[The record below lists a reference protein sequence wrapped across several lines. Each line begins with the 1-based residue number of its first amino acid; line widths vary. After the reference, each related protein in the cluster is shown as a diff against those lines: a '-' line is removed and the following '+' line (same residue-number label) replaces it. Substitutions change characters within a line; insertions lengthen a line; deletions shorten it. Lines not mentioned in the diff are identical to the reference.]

1 MMAQSDI
8 VSIHVPLLDSTAGMI
23 NKAKLDLMKPS
34 ACIINTSRGGVINE
48 ADLIQTLQENKILG
62 AGLDT
67 FEQEPLPQNSPLLKM
82 DNVVTTPHCGGNTI
96 DNDMNMAA
104 ICMENIAKYDSSG
117 NKNMR
122 AIVNQDL
129 LV

>member
-1 MMAQSDI
+1 
-8 VSIHVPLLDSTAGMI
+8 
-23 NKAKLDLMKPS
+23 MKPS

-82 DNVVTTPHCGGNTI
+82 DNVVSTPHCGGNTI